1 MFNSFLVA
9 AENSGANF
17 QEIAKLVA
25 EKWNSL
31 SEEDRKQYKAMA
43 ATDAERYKIN
53 RCSLFTWKCNFL
65 ENK

>member
-1 MFNSFLVA
+1 MFNLFLVA

-31 SEEDRKQYKAMA
+31 SAEERKQYKAMA
-43 ATDAERYKIN
+43 AADTERYKIN
-53 RCSLFTWKCNFL
+53 SCNL
-65 ENK
+65 IT